1 MVSAYEVILLEYFI
15 EHVLQT
21 VLRQELFK
29 LESIKCYQVE
39 FLQCAVE
46 ELRLHVIQINV
57 R

>member
-21 VLRQELFK
+21 VLHQELFK
-29 LESIKCYQVE
+29 LESVEGYQVE
-39 FLQCAVE
+39 LLQCAVE
-46 ELRLHVIQINV
+46 KLRLHIIQINV